1 MTSIDKPFLIL
12 TADELMTRPVA
23 VFAQETSL
31 RAAAHLLSQ
40 WRVSGAPVVDA
51 AGRCVGVLSAID
63 FVHWAKNE
71 RPAGAV
77 DRVWAPGVCSD
88 WQLVELE
95 FLPKDAVR
103 WYMTPDPVT
112 ATPAT
117 PITELARRM
126 RDAHIHRVIVVDE
139 DRRPLGIVTS
149 TDILAAVARVE
160 DDAIAAG
167 PGCVHGA
174 GRG

>member
-1 MTSIDKPFLIL
+1 
-12 TADELMTRPVA
+12 MTRPVA
-23 VFAQETSL
+23 VIAQETSL

-51 AGRCVGVLSAID
+51 AGRCVGVLSATD
-63 FVHWAKNE
+63 FVHWAEND
-71 RPAGAV
+71 RPSEPA
-77 DRVWAPGVCSD
+77 DRVRQPGVCSD

-95 FLPKDAVR
+95 ILPKDAVR

-139 DRRPLGIVTS
+139 DRRPLGSSPARTS
-149 TDILAAVARVE
+149 WLRWRALE
-160 DDAIAAG
+160 DDAMGAG
-167 PGCVHGA
+167 PGCLHGG